1 MSYSY
6 SFPDII
12 CNKPSA
18 LHNYIKT
25 NINWDSDFLGVNTNP
40 LTVLSS
46 IELTE
51 NQLTELTT
59 ILNAYVDPNVY
70 LAFDHVETLT
80 LNSKFNNDS
89 DNIIIDNKNV
99 IQTFIYSTQNI
110 SAPTV
115 LDGLKTIVEYHCP
128 NVQNYLN
135 TTSGNISIEI
145 YDLSRNISIANKTVD
160 LNEIAI
166 SWNNLAQTGSTEGS
180 TVYRSI
186 LFTGLMNK
194 SPNYDVALQ
203 LRGSTSD
210 SNCEFRCNSL
220 QYLYYNVE

>member
-6 SFPDII
+6 SFPDIV
-12 CNKPSA
+12 CGKA
-18 LHNYIKT
+18 GACDVYIRK
-25 NINWDSDFLGVNTNP
+25 NINWDNLFEGISTPP
-40 LTVLSS
+40 LTVLTNTS
-46 IELTE
+46 LTE
-51 NQLTELTT
+51 SQLSELTT
-59 ILNAYVDPNVY
+59 LINAYVDPEVY
-70 LAFDHVETLT
+70 LTFDHVETLT
-80 LNSKFNNDS
+80 LNSKFNNEA
-89 DNIIIDNKNV
+89 DNIVIDNKNV

-110 SAPTV
+110 SPPTV
-115 LDGLKTIVEYHCP
+115 LDGMKTIVEYHCP

-145 YDLSRNISIANKTVD
+145 YDLTRNTSISNKTIN

-166 SWNNLAQTGSTEGS
+166 SWNQLAQTGSTDGS
-180 TVYRSI
+180 TVYRST

-203 LRGSTSD
+203 LRGTTSD

-220 QYLYYNVE
+220 QYIYYNVE

>member
-1 MSYSY
+1 MSSY
-6 SFPDII
+6 QFPEVVCGKVGACDQ
-12 CNKPSA
+12 
-18 LHNYIKT
+18 YIRK
-25 NINWDSDFLGVNTNP
+25 NIDWISNFQGVSSNP
-40 LTVLSS
+40 LT
-46 IELTE
+46 IYTEIPLTE
-51 NQLTELTT
+51 IQLSDLTT
-59 ILNAYVDPNVY
+59 LLNGYTDPEIY
-70 LAFDHVETLT
+70 LSFDHVDTLT
-80 LNSKFNNDS
+80 LNSKFNNDP
-89 DNIIIDNKNV
+89 DNIIIDGKNV

-110 SAPTV
+110 SIPTV
-115 LDGLKTIVEYHCP
+115 LDGMKTIVEYHCP

-145 YDLSRNISIANKTVD
+145 YDLSRNLSISTQTIN
-160 LNEIAI
+160 LNEIAV
-166 SWNNLAQTGSTEGS
+166 SWNNLAQTGSTEGN

-210 SNCEFRCNSL
+210 SNCKFRCNSL